1 MYLFTKSQ
9 TKTQRLP
16 SQGEAEIVLIAE
28 SVYGSSL
35 AAASEHKCGRP
46 VRLICPLEGEK
57 DTLSSSDLF
66 AKDETEL
73 IRLLQD
79 ADVII
84 ADPLYRPIFP
94 KNAKFVP
101 LGHEAFSGRIY
112 REEIPNLI
120 ADNFDVWYAAHLEEA
135 VK

>member
-1 MYLFTKSQ
+1 M
-9 TKTQRLP
+9 
-16 SQGEAEIVLIAE
+16 
-28 SVYGSSL
+28 
-35 AAASEHKCGRP
+35 AAAIERKCGQT

-57 DTLSSSDLF
+57 TTLSSTDLF

-73 IRLLQD
+73 IPLLKD

-84 ADPLYRPIFP
+84 ADPLYQPICP
-94 KNAKFVP
+94 ANAKFVP

-112 REEIPNLI
+112 REQIPNLV